1 MEACLKHLQGFDKSL
16 CNLADSN
23 KDSHRRI
30 DKRAKETEDLRK
42 RVLELESQNI
52 LLGAK
57 VRDSAMVSLIS
68 SLSSF
73 LGRLFIQPSSPNVG
87 GMEGV
92 PIDSDSGEEGQG
104 KGKGGRLLGY

>member
-16 CNLADSN
+16 CDLADSN

-30 DKRAKETEDLRK
+30 DKRSKETEDLKK

-57 VRDSAMVSLIS
+57 VRDSAMVSCTP

-73 LGRLFIQPSSPNVG
+73 LGRFSIQPGSSDVG
-87 GMEGV
+87 GMEGIPV
-92 PIDSDSGEEGQG
+92 DPGSGEEGQG
-104 KGKGGRLLGY
+104 EG

>member
-16 CNLADSN
+16 CDLADSN

-30 DKRAKETEDLRK
+30 DKRAKEMEDLKK

-52 LLGAK
+52 LLGVK
-57 VRDSAMVSLIS
+57 VRDSAMVSFIP
-68 SLSSF
+68 SLNSF
-73 LGRLFIQPSSPNVG
+73 LGQLSIQPGSPNVG

-92 PIDSDSGEEGQG
+92 PVDSGSGEGG
-104 KGKGGRLLGY
+104 

>member
-16 CNLADSN
+16 CDLADSN

-30 DKRAKETEDLRK
+30 DKRTKETEDLKK

-57 VRDSAMVSLIS
+57 VRDSAMVSLFP

-73 LGRLFIQPSSPNVG
+73 LGRLFIQSSPSDVG

-92 PIDSDSGEEGQG
+92 PVDSGS
-104 KGKGGRLLGY
+104 

>member
-16 CNLADSN
+16 CDLADSN
-23 KDSHRRI
+23 KDSHRRV
-30 DKRAKETEDLRK
+30 DKRAKETEDLKK

-57 VRDSAMVSLIS
+57 VRDPAMVSLIP

-73 LGRLFIQPSSPNVG
+73 LGRLSIQSGSPDVG
-87 GMEGV
+87 GMEGIPV
-92 PIDSDSGEEGQG
+92 NSSSGEEGQG
-104 KGKGGRLLGY
+104 KG